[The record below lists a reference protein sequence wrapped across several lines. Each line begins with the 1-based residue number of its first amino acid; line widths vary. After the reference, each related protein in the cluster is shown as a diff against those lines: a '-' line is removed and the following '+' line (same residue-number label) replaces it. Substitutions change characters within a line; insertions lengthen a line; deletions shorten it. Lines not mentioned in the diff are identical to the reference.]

1 MRSTNVCAAVAVA
14 AFWMTACATSVPTGP
29 VVREHHTV
37 ERGAANRA
45 RVDIDMSAGD
55 LTVKS
60 GAPALFEGDFEFNAP
75 ALKPTVA
82 YAVDGTTGALKV
94 SQESTSGT
102 YENNWRLSL
111 DETTPVDLQVNL
123 GAGDVQLTLGRL
135 NLQSLAVSLGA
146 GDLMLDLRG
155 MPAKSYKVIV
165 KAGTGDTTIQLPA
178 GVGLSVSTS
187 GIIGDTNVSGLE
199 QRDGRWINARAKG
212 SAVTV
217 DLDVQHAIGDL
228 KISAE

>member
-1 MRSTNVCAAVAVA
+1 VRSANVVAVVTVA
-14 AFWMTACATSVPTGP
+14 VLGIAACATSVPAGP

-37 ERGAANRA
+37 DRGAADRA
-45 RVDIDMSAGD
+45 RVEIKMSGGD
-55 LTVKS
+55 LSVKS
-60 GAPALFEGDFEFNAP
+60 GAATLFEGDFEFNIP
-75 ALKPTVA
+75 ALKPAVS

-94 SQESTSGT
+94 SQGSTSGN
-102 YENNWRLSL
+102 YENNWRLRL
-111 DETTPVDLQVNL
+111 DETTPVDLQVDL
-123 GAGDVQLTLGRL
+123 GAGDVQLALGRL

-155 MPAKSYKVIV
+155 MPAKSYKVSV

-178 GVGLSVSTS
+178 SVGLSVSTS

-199 QRDGRWINARAKG
+199 KRGERWVNARAGG
-212 SAVTV
+212 SAVTI
-217 DLDVQHAIGDL
+217 DLAVEHAIGDL